1 MKLYRAVTQAGLH
14 DLAARS
20 GTFRNLPGIE
30 SKYFSTSAEGAAS
43 YARQT
48 YLRGGVMYEG
58 PYTIVETEIPESA
71 MTPGMIPPFGVDR
84 GISTVVVPTEKLPLL
99 SPGEPLNYAPVPPWQ
114 VGRP

>member
-1 MKLYRAVTQAGLH
+1 MKLYRAVTQAELH
-14 DLAARS
+14 DLATRS

-48 YLRGGVMYEG
+48 YQRGGVVYEG
-58 PYTIVETEIPESA
+58 PYTIMETEIPESA
-71 MTPGMIPPFGVDR
+71 MTPEMMPPC

-99 SPGEPLNYAPVPPWQ
+99 SPAETLNYAALPPWQ

>member
-1 MKLYRAVTQAGLH
+1 MKLYRPVTQAELD

-20 GTFRNLPGIE
+20 GTFRNPPGIE
-30 SKYFSTSAEGAAS
+30 SKYFSISAEGATS

-48 YLRGGVMYEG
+48 YQRGGIMYEG
-58 PYTIVETEIPESA
+58 PYTLVETEIPESA

-84 GISTVVVPTEKLPLL
+84 GISTVVVATEKLPLL
-99 SPGEPLNYAPVPPWQ
+99 IPAEPLNYAPVLPWQ